1 MYQKLVDQNVD
12 AVHVTKVIRNVLGK
26 EYHNY
31 ITMHLDIL
39 YTCTYCLEVITCTKN
54 A

>member
-31 ITMHLDIL
+31 TTMHLMIL
-39 YTCTYCLEVITCTKN
+39 CTRAHI
-54 A
+54 AWR